1 MADPPSGPYAD
12 IVLGLQDSCPLL
24 DRFHAWLLWLGD
36 PMPRGAPPATPLDGA
51 YLERLAGEGDRHRV
65 SPAIAR
71 NIRRVTAER
80 GTAAVL
86 RAGDPE
92 AALAAMLNRL
102 DFGVAHLVGRAELLR
117 AMQQELLERLAA
129 TGVPAAVLK
138 GSSFADRLYPD
149 PALRPFDDIDLM
161 LPDKDF
167 PAARAVL
174 TELGYRHVPQISG
187 RHAGHYAEEKWAH
200 PVLGT
205 SPVELHWDLVN
216 SPKLRRRVSLDFA
229 QLERFGMAEGRPTA
243 EALLYIAAIHA
254 AAGHGFDRLQQI
266 FDMVQAARGAAGP
279 IDCDALQRLAAETGG
294 GLALR
299 SSLVIAGSL
308 TGDPAMLA
316 LAAVVAR
323 DRRTRGLARIFGRSP
338 ILTAHNSQ
346 RSRHAWRRQLYREL
360 LARLS

>member
-1 MADPPSGPYAD
+1 MADPPPGPYAGA
-12 IVLGLQDSCPLL
+12 VLGLQDFCLL
-24 DRFHAWLLWLGD
+24 PDRFHAWLLWLGD
-36 PMPRGAPPATPLDGA
+36 PAPHGSAPAAPLGGED
-51 YLERLAGEGDRHRV
+51 LERLAVEGDRHRV

-86 RAGDPE
+86 RASDPQ
-92 AALAAMLNRL
+92 AALAAMLERL

-129 TGVPAAVLK
+129 TGVSAAVLK

-161 LPDKDF
+161 LPHEEF

-174 TELGYRHVPQISG
+174 TELGYRHVPQTSG

-243 EALLYIAAIHA
+243 GALLYIAAIHA

-266 FDMVQAARGAAGP
+266 FDMVQAARSAAGL
-279 IDCDALQRLAAETGG
+279 IDRDALERLAAETGG

-299 SSLVIAGSL
+299 SALVIAGRL
-308 TGDPAMLA
+308 TGDPTMRA
-316 LAAVVAR
+316 LAAAVVR

-360 LARLS
+360 LVRLS